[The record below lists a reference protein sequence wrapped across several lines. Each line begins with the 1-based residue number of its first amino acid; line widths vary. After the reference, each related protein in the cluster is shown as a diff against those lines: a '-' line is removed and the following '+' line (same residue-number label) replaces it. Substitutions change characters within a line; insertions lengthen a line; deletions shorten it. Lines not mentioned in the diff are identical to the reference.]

1 MEIRGSKLCVGGCVL
16 EELAVEFGAPLYVY
30 DEARIRNQFRTLQG
44 AFPHPKPEV
53 HYAMKANSN
62 PAILRI
68 LQEEGAWVDT
78 VSEGEVRLALG
89 AGFPAERI
97 LFTGNNSTLD
107 ELETC
112 LALGVSL
119 NLGSL
124 SSLERLAARHPGAA
138 FSLRINPGVGAG
150 HHAHCITGGPASKFG
165 IWHED
170 LDQAREIAARH
181 QVRINGIH
189 SHIGTGIYT
198 AAPMLEAMELVLRT
212 ASAFPDLEFIDFG
225 GGFGVP
231 YRPDQEPLDHEGL
244 GQEMSRRFAEF
255 VEDYGRPLRM
265 KLEPGRFLV
274 ASAGSF
280 VVQVTDV
287 NATPEH
293 RFIGVNSGFNHL
305 VRPTMY
311 NSYHQIDNASRAHA
325 EAQSVVIVGNICE
338 SGDIFSRDGDAID
351 RLVPDPQIGDYLVF
365 LEAGAYGLSM
375 SSHYNTRPR
384 PAEVLI
390 TDGSPRLIRRRETF
404 DDLTHSFC

>member
-1 MEIRGSKLCVGGCVL
+1 MKIRGNKLCVGGCVL

-30 DEARIRNQFRTLQG
+30 DEARIRNQLQTLQG
-44 AFPHPKPEV
+44 AFPDPKPEV

-68 LQEEGAWVDT
+68 LQEEGAWMDT
-78 VSEGEVRLALG
+78 VSEWEIRLALA
-89 AGFPAERI
+89 AGVPAERI
-97 LFTGNNSTLD
+97 LFTGNNSTLE
-107 ELETC
+107 ELEAC

-124 SSLERLAARHPGAA
+124 ASLERLAARHPGAA
-138 FSLRINPGVGAG
+138 FSIRINPGVGAG

-170 LDQAREIAARH
+170 LAQAREVAAKH
-181 QVRINGIH
+181 GVRINGIH

-198 AAPMLEAMELVLRT
+198 AAPMLEAMELVLQNARE
-212 ASAFPDLEFIDFG
+212 FPDLEFIDFG

-231 YRPDQEPLDHEGL
+231 YRPNQEPLDEQSL
-244 GQEMSRRFAEF
+244 GQEMSRRFLEF
-255 VEDYGRPLRM
+255 IEEYGRPLRM
-265 KLEPGRFLV
+265 KIEPGRFLV
-274 ASAGSF
+274 ASAGSL

-287 NATPEH
+287 NTTPEH

-311 NSYHQIDNASRAHA
+311 GSYHQIANASHP
-325 EAQSVVIVGNICE
+325 EAPEQSVVVVGNICE
-338 SGDIFSRDGDAID
+338 SGDIFSRDGEAID
-351 RLVPDPQIGDYLVF
+351 RLLPDPQVGDYLVF
-365 LEAGAYGLSM
+365 QEAGAYGMSM

-390 TDGSPRLIRRRETF
+390 SNGTARLIRKRETF
-404 DDLTHSFC
+404 EDLTQAFC